1 MAPLP
6 CLALPCLA
14 LPKEYERPCNR
25 QANRFYSTNKQRLDS
40 KSLVFDFW
48 FLAFD
53 FRILISGFWFLV
65 FGFWFLV
72 FGFQITHLTN
82 AFCQI
87 LKHFQ
92 PS

>member
-1 MAPLP
+1 MAPL
-6 CLALPCLA
+6 LCLA

-25 QANRFYSTNKQRLDS
+25 QANRFYSTNKRRLDS

-72 FGFQITHLTN
+72 
-82 AFCQI
+82 
-87 LKHFQ
+87 
-92 PS
+92 SR